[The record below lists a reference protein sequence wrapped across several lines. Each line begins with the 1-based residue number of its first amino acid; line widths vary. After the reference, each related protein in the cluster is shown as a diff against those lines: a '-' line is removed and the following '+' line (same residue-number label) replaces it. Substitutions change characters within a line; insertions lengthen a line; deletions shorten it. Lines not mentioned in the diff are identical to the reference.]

1 MPLHGRSDT
10 KGHRTRALCVG
21 GAFYAHTH
29 QRCESLLFAIQFV
42 LVFLVLKHLFVD
54 GGHP

>member
-1 MPLHGRSDT
+1 MPLPADLTRKDT
-10 KGHRTRALCVG
+10 ALALCVS
-21 GAFYAHTH
+21 AALYYAHTH